1 MCYKLRRLSTI
12 CWKEQAKIRI
22 NTIIKNNLIPV
33 IATPNHLKSR
43 QILMEIQGDHKDKMN
58 KQLDAQIIELEERF
72 NQFLKELEEDFDFV
86 PSAITKNKG
95 GGYDDDV
102 LPELDH
108 RLTDIEKRY
117 ASVDRKYTIVLVLTT
132 TITLS
137 ILGYLGYI
145 LFGK

>member
-1 MCYKLRRLSTI
+1 
-12 CWKEQAKIRI
+12 
-22 NTIIKNNLIPV
+22 
-33 IATPNHLKSR
+33 
-43 QILMEIQGDHKDKMN
+43 MEMQTDQKDKLN
-58 KQLDAQIIELEERF
+58 KQLDAQILELEERF

-86 PSAITKNKG
+86 PSAITKSK

-108 RLTDIEKRY
+108 RITDIEKRY
-117 ASVDRKYTIVLVLTT
+117 ASVDRKYTLVLALTT

-137 ILGYLGYI
+137 VLAYLGYL